1 MKLWMDLK
9 RWYRGTKL
17 DAAEDTRRRETG
29 ALEVYAGSEVSDR
42 ERKLAVERDAKL
54 VGLITPGG

>member
-9 RWYRGTKL
+9 RWYLGTCERQ
-17 DAAEDTRRRETG
+17 AARRRARDAKQLPRE
-29 ALEVYAGSEVSDR
+29 ASEK

-54 VGLITPGG
+54 VGLLTPNGG